1 MAQDIF
7 APKTS
12 FDIGYEKPQQG
23 VTDNTAKIAA
33 DFEAMA
39 LGAQARA
46 VQGQAQL
53 ESNQFRALDM
63 GLKIGAQSYDAY
75 VDSQEK
81 LAVSTLI
88 KEFRNIDAQDAEKGL
103 PYETKRA
110 RYTNAIGKAGQ
121 SMPGGMVKL
130 GKYGAIIKNATGI
143 DMGEVQK
150 DPSQAMYET
159 MLKDPMF
166 YSAFQ
171 ASKLEQPNLTQEERF
186 LKAQQ
191 FAIANAAVQL
201 ESTTLD
207 LQSLDSYNKKGKRVV
222 DNVILNTE
230 KYIKGSMQTK
240 IEQGIP
246 VTTEDIEILEQIVQ
260 NTQLQVAKMIPPSAP
275 ESERNYYD
283 NIFTQLDGLLKEV
296 KDTKDPGLILR
307 GLASGL
313 TQLAQDEGDIT
324 GMAAGAMFADLNLL
338 TTADGINT
346 YIESIKKQSDGTYK
360 PSRISGGNADQ
371 IMDMIT
377 KDYEGTVGP
386 NTALSSE
393 ELGPLFD
400 ATGLGIDDLD
410 SLRKSGLGLIKDL
423 NIGKVS
429 TEKGKKQL
437 TAGVADITKSLNF
450 LDLQQT
456 GLQLKVLLEDSGML
470 DLIDALDSQD
480 RALANNLRTLMTS
493 AVTNNLRFSEQKVA
507 VIEREGVGASNRKPG
522 LVWDEN
528 TKTYYATDESYID
541 FLKGKKT
548 RRGYLV
554 GTDAEAERRIESLL
568 NEKGLPLAR
577 SSDLVNEDISKAY
590 KHREVIEVANR
601 VLDRIRVEEANEDIS
616 AVEEVAEPTPVRD
629 VTPLG
634 ESRVNLLNND
644 EIFKVVSDA
653 LDAADTSANTGMLS
667 DSAVKQEVAKLLG
680 LTTNETTTDTTI
692 DDDADEV
699 QPDSGKEL
707 TPVRDITPLG
717 EGARD
722 IEAQEYAEDMFKV
735 SGTNVTPDID
745 KVKDFAKDTY
755 KNPVQAAAF
764 VATVEAESG
773 TALVERDYSKKRA
786 IEVFVDRNKKD
797 DGTLGPK
804 MQKRKTAI
812 EALPDNHTGDDIFDI
827 VYEGRLGNRTGTND
841 GSRYKGRGLIQ
852 ITGRDTYKKLG
863 EKIGVDLLNNPEL
876 LETDKNI
883 MLSATIAYLQ
893 DKDFSTSDL
902 TEAKLA
908 SIIGHSDD
916 NNNTVAQTRWNSTKK
931 VYKEMFGEELE

>member
-121 SMPGGMVKL
+121 SMPGGMAKL

-230 KYIKGSMQTK
+230 KVIKASMQTK
-240 IEQGIP
+240 KEQGIP

-283 NIFTQLDGLLKEV
+283 NIFTQIDGLLKEI
-296 KDTKDPGLILR
+296 KDTKDPTLIML

-324 GMAAGAMFADLNLL
+324 GMAAASMFADLNLL
-338 TTADGINT
+338 TTADGIST

-541 FLKGKKT
+541 FLKGKKV

-577 SSDLVNEDISKAY
+577 SSDLVTEDISKAY

-629 VTPLG
+629 VAPLG

-667 DSAVKQEVAKLLG
+667 DAAVKQEVAKLLG
-680 LTTNETTTDTTI
+680 LKTDETTTDTTV
-692 DDDADEV
+692 DADADEV
-699 QPDSGKEL
+699 QPDSGKEP

-717 EGARD
+717 EGLSAKEKEETAQFIIDIGVNAEGDHGDIPKPTNDAREKNKPNPVDNFNPKYGEKSLD
-722 IEAQEYAEDMFKV
+722 IGYGHKITKEEHETGLIHGIRFKEKSGYKEGRERFILLTEEQKRFILEKDMEQNLEKAR
-735 SGTNVTPDID
+735 SGPDGWDAKLAKFGGSWDELDYRYKNALTSLAFNVRKPKQWNLVLKAAMD
-745 KVKDFAKDTY
+745 KNIKDFAKELRRKDAGKITKGMDTRVAKELY
-755 KNPVQAAAF
+755 YSGIIKNFSEVRNILRLTDAA
-764 VATVEAESG
+764 
-773 TALVERDYSKKRA
+773 TAG
-786 IEVFVDRNKKD
+786 I
-797 DGTLGPK
+797 
-804 MQKRKTAI
+804 
-812 EALPDNHTGDDIFDI
+812 
-827 VYEGRLGNRTGTND
+827 
-841 GSRYKGRGLIQ
+841 
-852 ITGRDTYKKLG
+852 
-863 EKIGVDLLNNPEL
+863 PE
-876 LETDKNI
+876 
-883 MLSATIAYLQ
+883 
-893 DKDFSTSDL
+893 
-902 TEAKLA
+902 
-908 SIIGHSDD
+908 
-916 NNNTVAQTRWNSTKK
+916 
-931 VYKEMFGEELE
+931 

>member
-81 LAVSTLI
+81 LAVSRLI
-88 KEFRNIDAQDAEKGL
+88 KEFENIDAQDGEKGL

-121 SMPGGMVKL
+121 SMPGGMAKL
-130 GKYGAIIKNATGI
+130 AKYGAIIKNATGI

-171 ASKLEQPNLTQEERF
+171 ASKIEQPNLTQEERF

-207 LQSLDSYNKKGKRVV
+207 LKSLDSYNKKGKRFV
-222 DNVILNTE
+222 DNIILNTE
-230 KYIKGSMQTK
+230 KYLKGSLQTK

-246 VTTEDIEILEQIVQ
+246 ITTEDIEQLEPIVK
-260 NTQLQVAKMIPPSAP
+260 NTQLQVAKIIPPSAP

-283 NIFTQLDGLLKEV
+283 NIFTQIDNLLKEI
-296 KDTKDPGLILR
+296 KDTKDPDLILR

-313 TQLAQDEGDIT
+313 TQLAQDQDDIT

-360 PSRISGGNADQ
+360 PSRISGGDADQ

-393 ELGPLFD
+393 ELGPMFD

-541 FLKGKKT
+541 FLKGKT
-548 RRGYLV
+548 IRRGYLR
-554 GTDAEAERRIESLL
+554 GTDVEAERRIESLL

-577 SSDLVNEDISKAY
+577 SSDLVTEDISKAY

-601 VLDRIRVEEANEDIS
+601 VLDRIRVEEVNEDVS
-616 AVEEVAEPTPVRD
+616 AVEE
-629 VTPLG
+629 
-634 ESRVNLLNND
+634 S
-644 EIFKVVSDA
+644 VSP
-653 LDAADTSANTGMLS
+653 
-667 DSAVKQEVAKLLG
+667 
-680 LTTNETTTDTTI
+680 I
-692 DDDADEV
+692 
-699 QPDSGKEL
+699 
-707 TPVRDITPLG
+707 
-717 EGARD
+717 
-722 IEAQEYAEDMFKV
+722 
-735 SGTNVTPDID
+735 
-745 KVKDFAKDTY
+745 
-755 KNPVQAAAF
+755 
-764 VATVEAESG
+764 
-773 TALVERDYSKKRA
+773 
-786 IEVFVDRNKKD
+786 
-797 DGTLGPK
+797 
-804 MQKRKTAI
+804 
-812 EALPDNHTGDDIFDI
+812 
-827 VYEGRLGNRTGTND
+827 EGRLEVLNFIKKGEGDYTSSNRGTKKVN
-841 GSRYKGRGLIQ
+841 GKEEIIGKQVQGTKRG
-852 ITGRDTYKKLG
+852 GKL
-863 EKIGVDLLNNPEL
+863 L
-876 LETDKNI
+876 TD
-883 MLSATIAYLQ
+883 MTIAEIKTYQ
-893 DKDFSTSDL
+893 KIKDPDNPNRLFAVGAYQFNPDTLDI
-902 TEAKLA
+902 AMKDA
-908 SIIGHSDD
+908 GF
-916 NNNTVAQTRWNSTKK
+916 NNNTIFSEEVQDRMGLALLLGTKRPQLAAYIKGQSDDIETAMLEFAKEFASIPDPRTGKSFYADRGNVAKST
-931 VYKEMFGEELE
+931 VEETKEALLRARENYASGITGEFVPREGEMNTLELQEVVEKAIGDTEVKPENKPLVESLNPQERP